1 MTATIFVLLFAV
13 LIFGLST
20 LLWSGFG
27 LARVISE
34 PSLKR
39 QRQDLVAGLDYPD
52 TSQVAVLIAAHNE
65 ELVIGKTLDSVCAML
80 PPEQVFVASDGSTDR
95 TAAMVRS
102 YGANVLE
109 LNPNR
114 GKAGALAAAVEH
126 FGLDTA
132 FEVVMLLDADTQ
144 LGENYFETGLPQFA
158 DPEVVAVA
166 GRAKSLLDPA
176 PRSLIGKLLVAYR
189 ERLYQVVQVLMKYG
203 QAMPKAN
210 VVNIVPGF
218 ASMYRARVLPKI
230 DIAAKGLTIEDF
242 NMTFEVHAKKLGRIA
257 FHPSAAVA
265 YTQDPDNLRDYT
277 KQVRRWTLGYW
288 QTIKRHGLHWGK
300 FWIVQALFVMELVTS
315 SLMLLLVVPALLLNL
330 GVTFAIE
337 MLGGVSQTMYQLAG
351 VLPPWAVL
359 LGVLLPDLLLTL
371 FAALMTRRASYL
383 LMFPFFPF
391 LRIVDA
397 WLCMGSLAR
406 ALGKSSS
413 GVWVSPARRALNEE
427 PIQG

>member
-1 MTATIFVLLFAV
+1 M
-13 LIFGLST
+13 
-20 LLWSGFG
+20 
-27 LARVISE
+27 
-34 PSLKR
+34 
-39 QRQDLVAGLDYPD
+39 
-52 TSQVAVLIAAHNE
+52 
-65 ELVIGKTLDSVCAML
+65 
-80 PPEQVFVASDGSTDR
+80 
-95 TAAMVRS
+95 
-102 YGANVLE
+102 
-109 LNPNR
+109 
-114 GKAGALAAAVEH
+114 
-126 FGLDTA
+126 
-132 FEVVMLLDADTQ
+132 
-144 LGENYFETGLPQFA
+144 
-158 DPEVVAVA
+158 
-166 GRAKSLLDPA
+166 
-176 PRSLIGKLLVAYR
+176 AYR

-218 ASMYRARVLPKI
+218 ASMYRARVLPEI

-351 VLPPWAVL
+351 VLPHGPCSWGGAAGSAADPL
-359 LGVLLPDLLLTL
+359 RRADDPTGLLPADVPVLPVPAHRGRL
-371 FAALMTRRASYL
+371 A
-383 LMFPFFPF
+383 
-391 LRIVDA
+391 VH
-397 WLCMGSLAR
+397 GLAR
-406 ALGKSSS
+406 PRAGQILLRRVGQPGPPCPERGADPKLGPLLDVKSTFTSCRPEAF
-413 GVWVSPARRALNEE
+413 PAAT
-427 PIQG
+427 GD